1 MLERLVE
8 VEKEKAKRSKQHL
21 PEDATL
27 KKDLA
32 QRAEWTAKWQ
42 IVLENLARI
51 ENIVIETESQSILNY
66 IINPAT
72 FLRGLTKGSL
82 IINRGQIIDITAKKI
97 IVQDN
102 FPNTASFARVNK
114 ILDKEKLIAL
124 TKEH

>member
-1 MLERLVE
+1 MLTHDTKLKNLPVYTGSG
-8 VEKEKAKRSKQHL
+8 KE
-21 PEDATL
+21 
-27 KKDLA
+27 
-32 QRAEWTAKWQ
+32 
-42 IVLENLARI
+42 IGYI

-66 IINPAT
+66 IIKPAT